1 MMGGE
6 SEGLRLLSQE
16 VDRKLKDARLRG
28 KTMLEHRKA
37 YQALG
42 KLPGTVQNSV
52 GSSNQN
58 VVH

>member
-16 VDRKLKDARLRG
+16 VDRKLQDARLRG
-28 KTMLEHRKA
+28 KTMLDHRKA

-42 KLPGTVQNSV
+42 KLPDTGTGYRWPIN
-52 GSSNQN
+52 
-58 VVH
+58 

>member
-16 VDRKLKDARLRG
+16 VDRKLNDARLRG

-42 KLPGTVQNSV
+42 KLLGTGGLVTRLCID
-52 GSSNQN
+52 
-58 VVH
+58 